1 MRLVH
6 LVVGLGALSVCVAS
20 DSVTEAASMTLKI
33 HLQAA
38 DPSALPRHL
47 DNISSIASKSY
58 GHYLSRDDISSIV
71 APSEKAV
78 AAVLANITAFKPNV
92 TGPRIVVDLPLA
104 TVESL
109 FQAQIQAVNL
119 DGKTVLR
126 PLNGVFTVPMTW
138 QPHVMHIEGLDHIS
152 PRLQAL
158 QSSSKRLRRRLDDSL
173 LSDTM
178 NLATIQRLY
187 NLSNDLDSSYPSN
200 GVVVGA
206 FVDQNYWNDDIATN
220 LACKN
225 NPLTRPSRS
234 SADNTMPKL
243 TLFPKAFGCD
253 GERSTATSENSL
265 DIQLLVGLTRSN
277 ATSVYCYNSLRDPT
291 RDPSDDN
298 QERFLDFLRDVNS
311 MEPAAG
317 VVSISY
323 ADDEI
328 AVPASYRAVL
338 DREFMI
344 AGLRGTTIVTASGDN
359 GVVGARR
366 LDIYGPPRCQRF
378 QVLYPASSP
387 YVVSVGATVVSN
399 DIASSKIKEVAI
411 MSRQGAGVTTTGGFS
426 EYAVRPSFQD
436 EHVTAYLKL
445 KGNTSSELFNVHG
458 RAIPDVSFVGHNIP
472 VHVNGRLTMVDG
484 TSASSPIFAAIVSH
498 MNRVRLSLGRPKLGF
513 ILPYLY
519 ELHRVCPHIF
529 RDVTEGNNACGA
541 PDQTCCQPGF
551 DATEGWDPVGGILSM

>member
-6 LVVGLGALSVCVAS
+6 LVAALGALSASVAS
-20 DSVTEAASMTLKI
+20 DRVTEAASMTLKI
-33 HLQAA
+33 NLQAA

-47 DNISSIASKSY
+47 DEVSSIASKSY

-92 TGPRIVVDLPLA
+92 TGPRIVVDLPVA

-109 FQAQIQAVNL
+109 FQAQIQVVNL
-119 DGKTVLR
+119 DGKAVLR

-138 QPHVMHIEGLDHIS
+138 QPHVMHIEGLDHIP

-158 QSSSKRLRRRLDDSL
+158 QSSSKRLRRRLDSSL
-173 LSDTM
+173 LSNTM

-187 NLSNDLDSSYPSN
+187 NLPNDLDSSFPSN

-206 FVDQNYWNDDIATN
+206 FVDQNYLNDDIATN
-220 LACKN
+220 LAY
-225 NPLTRPSRS
+225 
-234 SADNTMPKL
+234 NTMPKL
-243 TLFPKAFGCD
+243 TLFPQAFGCD

-298 QERFLDFLRDVNS
+298 QERFLDFLRDVNA

-359 GVVGARR
+359 GVVGARQ

-399 DIASSKIKEVAI
+399 DITSSKINEVAI

-426 EYAVRPSFQD
+426 DYAVRPSFQD
-436 EHVTAYLKL
+436 EHVTAYLNL
-445 KGNTSSELFNVHG
+445 KGNTSSELFNIHG

-551 DATEGWDPVGGILSM
+551 DATEGWDPVGGILSMYGKTNLT